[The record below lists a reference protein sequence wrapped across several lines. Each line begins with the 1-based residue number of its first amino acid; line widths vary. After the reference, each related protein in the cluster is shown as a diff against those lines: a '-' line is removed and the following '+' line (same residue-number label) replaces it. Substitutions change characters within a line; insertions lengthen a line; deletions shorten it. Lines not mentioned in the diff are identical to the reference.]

1 MAETRPTGEQLRFIS
16 SATGDHILD
25 TYLENSEK
33 GGRTL
38 PDLLSDIFESN
49 GDFAAGNFEFRIED
63 STRKYQVRV
72 GVFANNATGWLDIP
86 NAYLFRQRG
95 AHTTATAYEQLD
107 IITYN
112 NNTYVCTVAHTSTTA
127 APNLSNFAIVIDGAP
142 LTAAVNSAT
151 ASASA
156 AATSATNAANSAT
169 AAAASQSS
177 ASTSATN
184 AANSATSAS
193 TSAATATTQASNSA
207 TSAAASAASASAAA
221 ASQSASAASQ
231 SAAAASASAA
241 AASQSASATSASNA
255 ATSASSAS
263 SSASSASASAA
274 TATTE
279 AANSA
284 ASAAL
289 ANDWATKTSAPVA
302 GGFYSAY
309 YYAQQAS
316 SSATAASGSAS
327 TASAAST
334 AAAAAQLA
342 AENARDQTLAA
353 YDSFDDRY
361 LGAKTS
367 DPALDN
373 DGNALVAGSLY
384 FNTSLGYMKV
394 YTGSVWVD
402 AYAAGTSFLAKASN
416 LSDLPSV
423 STARTNLGLGTAATQ
438 NSTAF
443 AAAVH
448 THVIADT
455 TGLQTALDDKAPLA
469 NPALTG
475 IPTAPTAAAD
485 TNTTQLATTAYVIG
499 QASAVSPNM
508 DGTASIGSSLKYARA
523 DHTHPTDTSRAPTA
537 SPTFTGTATL
547 PSTTSIGSVTST
559 EISYLSGV
567 TSSIQT
573 QLNAKLDTSATT
585 YVQQSGTTGSAYLP
599 AGSTAQRPGTPAAG
613 FIRYNTTTG
622 KFEGYGSSWGNIG
635 GGAAI
640 GDTPPSNPGAGD
652 LWWSSADGRM
662 YVFYTDANS
671 SQWVD
676 LSAGGAGQYLPLTG
690 GTVSGNM
697 SVTGTVGVGTST
709 AGYGHLTVYGGSSY
723 GTISILTGA
732 TGSSRLFFS
741 DAQNTADEYDG
752 FIQYDHS
759 NRVMQFGTAQ
769 TERMRIDASG
779 RVTMPYQPAFHAT
792 GPYTGGLWSVSA
804 STGTGYV
811 IIYTGILVNRGS
823 HYNTSNGRFTAPVAG
838 CYYFFASITAAGA
851 YSGPQLY
858 LRVNGAGQT
867 GNVIAYTNTGYCTA
881 SGSWIVQLN
890 AGDFVDC
897 YWQANNMATAIDLSR
912 AHFNGHLIG

>member
-1 MAETRPTGEQLRFIS
+1 
-16 SATGDHILD
+16 
-25 TYLENSEK
+25 
-33 GGRTL
+33 
-38 PDLLSDIFESN
+38 LSDLFESN
-49 GDFAAGNFEFRIED
+49 GDFAADNFQFRIED

-86 NAYLFRQRG
+86 NGYLFRQRG
-95 AHTTATAYEQLD
+95 PHATATAYEQLD

-207 TSAAASAASASAAA
+207 TSAAASAASASAAS

-241 AASQSASATSASNA
+241 AASQSAAATSASNA

-327 TASAAST
+327 TASSAST

-367 DPALDN
+367 DPTLDN

-384 FNTSLGYMKV
+384 FNTALGYMKV

-438 NSTAF
+438 DSTAF

-455 TGLQTALDDKAPLA
+455 TGLQTALDAKAPLA

-485 TNTTQLATTAYVIG
+485 TNTTQLATTAYVMG
-499 QASAVSPNM
+499 QASAVTPNM
-508 DGTASIGSSLKYARA
+508 DGTAAIGSSLKYARA

-559 EISYLSGV
+559 EIGYLSGV

-573 QLNAKLDTSATT
+573 QLNAKLETSSTA

-599 AGSTAQRPGTPAAG
+599 AGSTAQRPGAPSAG
-613 FIRYNTTTG
+613 YIRYNTTTG
-622 KFEGYGSSWGNIG
+622 KFEGYGSAWGNIG

-640 GDTPPSNPGAGD
+640 GDTPPANPGAGD
-652 LWWSSADGRM
+652 LWWNSADGRM
-662 YVFYTDANS
+662 YVYYTDANS

-690 GTVSGNM
+690 GDVTGNVTVSGNFGI
-697 SVTGTVGVGTST
+697 GTTSPISKLHVVGNATF
-709 AGYGHLTVYGGSSY
+709 GS
-723 GTISILTGA
+723 GA
-732 TGSSRLFFS
+732 TGSIIYPYYISSTNHAAISTDTNGSITFS
-741 DAQNTADEYDG
+741 TG
-752 FIQYDHS
+752 VS
-759 NRVMQFGTAQ
+759 GVS
-769 TERMRIDASG
+769 ERMRIDPSG
-779 RVTMPYQPAFHAT
+779 RVTMPNQPVFEAYMNNAMTPSAGAYYVVVNDLTYTNSGAF
-792 GPYTGGLWSVSA
+792 
-804 STGTGYV
+804 
-811 IIYTGILVNRGS
+811 
-823 HYNTSNGRFTAPVAG
+823 NTSTGRFTAPVSGRYSFSVSTLYYQLATYAG
-838 CYYFFASITAAGA
+838 YYATLGF
-851 YSGPQLY
+851 
-858 LRVNGAGQT
+858 RVNGGTVYPPYCYGISTAT
-867 GNVIAYTNTGYCTA
+867 GANYILV
-881 SGSWIVQLN
+881 SGTSIRYLN
-890 AGDFVDC
+890 AGDYIEPVVYSSAYGIQLLGGGYTMFK
-897 YWQANNMATAIDLSR
+897 
-912 AHFNGHLIG
+912 GHLIG